1 MIWMGWKLRNLAVFL
16 ISNWMDGFL
25 NLHSEV
31 KVLFPRSF
39 PLLFF
44 LGRDVLP
51 FLSRLKKIQ
60 WDGISPCRKS
70 IYPLQ
75 IGKHITMPYLMMI
88 TMCFNYKQNASK
100 SKKQTAHL
108 PAKRRHAREKWL
120 VVIPRHSERWCNKTL
135 FTPHPPP
142 LRHQSPLHS
151 LILPQHSS
159 FLNVTPSGIH
169 KTSSSV
175 PYLFLFGFAG
185 LFDLPWNQNSHSQRL
200 RVLHDWSCTTPVTT
214 STAFLL
220 FFLSLAVAYCSCK
233 ILQEMPK
240 ETKLPVRMPFQK
252 ETFENNINF
261 VQKMKS

>member
-1 MIWMGWKLRNLAVFL
+1 MKFCCVSYFQLDGWFFESALWGQRALSSILSLTFLPRPLGCFAVF
-16 ISNWMDGFL
+16 IP
-25 NLHSEV
+25 V
-31 KVLFPRSF
+31 R
-39 PLLFF
+39 
-44 LGRDVLP
+44 RD
-51 FLSRLKKIQ
+51 FSSQKKH
-60 WDGISPCRKS
+60 
-70 IYPLQ
+70 PLQ